1 MSDPVDITPQKSSG
15 FKVSSGLIISGIVA
29 ILILIVLSSS
39 IYTIREDEVA
49 VVRSLGKITK
59 IIVGRD
65 NHHAEEQN
73 QLMEQ
78 FKHVNIVKRKG
89 LFFKVPIITSV
100 EKVSSKLLTYTSNAE
115 KINTREKKQFIMSMY
130 AQYEITHPGLFQI
143 SMGTKSKANAILD
156 DLVYPVVIK
165 RINRIYSETFLTDKE
180 ALYNTLHE
188 GLIELNQKVKEY
200 GIVIKDIEI
209 FRTLLPPANIK
220 STFNKMSAERQAI
233 AKKIRSEGKEQY
245 DMTVAL
251 VDKEEAQ
258 LIAEAIE
265 TAEKIRGEADA
276 EALQIYGDGYSV
288 DPEFY
293 EFMRSLDALKNGV
306 DENTKIYIDRNNPV
320 LKYFSNE

>member
-15 FKVSSGLIISGIVA
+15 FKVSSSLIISGIVA

-78 FKHVNIVKRKG
+78 FKNVNIVKRKG

-100 EKVSSKLLTYTSNAE
+100 EKVTSKLLTYTSNAE

-276 EALQIYGDGYSV
+276 EALQIYADGYSV

>member
-15 FKVSSGLIISGIVA
+15 FKVSSSLIISGIVA

-78 FKHVNIVKRKG
+78 FKNVNIVKRKG

-100 EKVSSKLLTYTSNAE
+100 EKVTSKLLTYTSNAE

-265 TAEKIRGEADA
+265 TAEKVRGEADA
-276 EALQIYGDGYSV
+276 EALQIYADGYSV

>member
-78 FKHVNIVKRKG
+78 FKNVNIVKRKG

-100 EKVSSKLLTYTSNAE
+100 EKVTSKLLTYTSNAE

-265 TAEKIRGEADA
+265 TAEKVRGEADA
-276 EALQIYGDGYSV
+276 EALQIYADGYSV